1 MSKYFKQ
8 LAVQKKKTNIEVI
21 VSLGKNSQ
29 YLGIFINNLQ
39 EVKMQY
45 FIFLIGVVKNQLGKQ
60 PDRLHKWSFRKIKE
74 SN

>member
-1 MSKYFKQ
+1 MLKYFKQ
-8 LAVQKKKTNIEVI
+8 LVVQKKRNKYRVNCIP
-21 VSLGKNSQ
+21 G
-29 YLGIFINNLQ
+29 GIFINNLH
-39 EVKMQY
+39 EAKMQY

>member
-1 MSKYFKQ
+1 MQ
-8 LAVQKKKTNIEVI
+8 EKKINIEVI
-21 VSLGKNSQ
+21 ASLGKNSQ
-29 YLGIFINNLQ
+29 YLDIFINNLH
-39 EVKMQY
+39 EGKIQY